1 MRIFCV
7 SSPAEIKRRL
17 EQNWIQFLTAN
28 SRVLSMDTLDG
39 SSPPS
44 VFVGRYGY
52 PKVRVG
58 PMIPPSHGD
67 TTILDKTE
75 LWVGKSLEE
84 IANYRL
90 SLVRGVA
97 NVGVGDVTGRY
108 IENLQELAM
117 SERPAESEA
126 TFEKRPLA
134 DTDLERELRLNTEA
148 APFGPAAPI
157 KTFKAS
163 SLSADQ
169 RIEDAFY
176 DGDLKASDAVME
188 LYKKGVETSSIHR
201 VLSIG
206 MLGMKKSRKLV
217 PTRWSI
223 TATDDMISSRLVKEN
238 DQSASV
244 DLYEVRQYSHLGN
257 YYSVVLVPDSV
268 WNFEMIESWYA
279 GDGRMAVG
287 ADYEDARGLDHY
299 PSIAGAYFAA
309 RLAVA
314 EHLLHRRRKASV
326 LVLREIHPEYVMPV
340 GVWQIREGVREAMK
354 KPAKTFDGLEKAV
367 AFACSTMSQSK
378 PEISRHS
385 QLLKTIRSQTR
396 ITDFA

>member
-1 MRIFCV
+1 MS

-17 EQNWIQFLTAN
+17 EQNWIQYLAAN
-28 SRVLSMDTLDG
+28 SARLSMDTLDG

-58 PMIPPSHGD
+58 PMIPPAHGD

-75 LWVGKSLEE
+75 MWVGRSLEE
-84 IANYRL
+84 IAGYRL

-97 NVGVGDVTGRY
+97 SVGVGDVTGRY

-134 DTDLERELRLNTEA
+134 DVELEKELRLNTES

-169 RIEDAFY
+169 RIESAFY
-176 DGDLKASDAVME
+176 DSDLKAADAVME
-188 LYKKGVETSSIHR
+188 LYEKGVEASSIHR
-201 VLSIG
+201 VLSVG
-206 MLGMKKSRKLV
+206 MLGTKKKRRLG

-223 TATDDMISSRLVKEN
+223 TATDDIISARLVRQN
-238 DQSASV
+238 GANPSI

-257 YYSVVLVPDSV
+257 YYSVILVPDSV
-268 WNFEMIESWYA
+268 WNFEMIELWYA

-287 ADYEDARGLDHY
+287 ADHEGPRGLDHY
-299 PSIAGAYFAA
+299 PGIAGAYFSA

-314 EHLLHRRRKASV
+314 EHLSRRRRQAAA

-354 KPAKTFDGLEKAV
+354 TAA
-367 AFACSTMSQSK
+367 
-378 PEISRHS
+378 
-385 QLLKTIRSQTR
+385 
-396 ITDFA
+396 